1 MSTIYTMDRAPT
13 VTELTVMFANL
24 KISPTPVN
32 TPRKR
37 SSPLLGLP
45 AELRCII
52 YESLAPHNQSAAWHR
67 YRDEP
72 VYAGLLGTC
81 KQVREEAIAEISRAL
96 EMYYRAYEKE
106 WFRLQGQVIT
116 VAWIR
121 NPNHVHVTLPHS
133 VLTAPPR
140 TGPGLPHWP
149 IPLISVPFR
158 RLSITFTRDSNDTP
172 LEERGLYILMRS
184 VVKAKPAARITHV
197 HWGCNFDF
205 DLFYIASRLEGTFCK
220 TENIVVDPNPLDFR
234 MFHTLH
240 LDLEEDDEVGGKRGV
255 GMYVYR
261 Q

>member
-1 MSTIYTMDRAPT
+1 MDRAPT
-13 VTELTVMFANL
+13 ATELTAMFANL
-24 KISPTPVN
+24 KISLAT
-32 TPRKR
+32 TRRQR
-37 SSPLLGLP
+37 SSPLLDLP

-52 YESLAPHNQSAAWHR
+52 YGFLAPYNRSAPFHR

-72 VYAGLLGTC
+72 IYAGLLGTC
-81 KQVREEAIAEISRAL
+81 KQVQEEAIAEISRAS
-96 EMYYRAYEKE
+96 EMYYRAYEKD
-106 WFRLQGQVIT
+106 WLGLHGQVIT

-121 NPNHVHVTLPHS
+121 DPNHVHVTFPHS

-149 IPLISVPFR
+149 IPLISVPFK
-158 RLSITFTRDSNDTP
+158 RLSISFARDSNDTP

-197 HWGCNFDF
+197 HWGRN
-205 DLFYIASRLEGTFCK
+205 L
-220 TENIVVDPNPLDFR
+220 DPNPLEPR
-234 MFHTLH
+234 MYHTLH
-240 LDLEEDDEVGGKRGV
+240 LDLEDDVGVEGGKRAV